1 MIRSHSRDP
10 GLQTDTHWAGDFE
23 LLFFAEVR
31 TRIAC
36 TLTNLLKDAMLAG
49 PALDLC
55 VLAAEQVPPVG
66 YAAYTIKLSQ
76 APGDSLEHDECSD
89 KQAICAKWAEDGEC
103 GRNAQFMHT
112 ECPRSCAMCPIGSV
126 HSKGTDA
133 AAAAR
138 STLCT
143 TSPVAA
149 GTMRCHAEEQY
160 REEVTYYNVT
170 DSFFNNETN
179 ATEVLVT
186 TNQNTSMVLESST
199 VRTVSI

>member
-1 MIRSHSRDP
+1 MP
-10 GLQTDTHWAGDFE
+10 
-23 LLFFAEVR
+23 
-31 TRIAC
+31 C

-49 PALDLC
+49 PALDAC
-55 VLAAEQVPPVG
+55 VLAVEQVPPVG

-112 ECPRSCAMCPIGSV
+112 ECPRSCAMCPIGPV
-126 HSKGTDA
+126 RSKGTDA

-138 STLCT
+138 STFCT

-199 VRTVSI
+199 VRTVSICTRRTVSTTRVLRISVDQPCV